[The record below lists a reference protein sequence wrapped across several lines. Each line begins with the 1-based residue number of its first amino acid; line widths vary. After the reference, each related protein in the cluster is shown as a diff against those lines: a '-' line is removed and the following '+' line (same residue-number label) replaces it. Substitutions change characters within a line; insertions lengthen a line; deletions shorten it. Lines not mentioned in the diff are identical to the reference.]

1 LGNCGHGKSSLGAA
15 FLKAGHA
22 LLTDDLLVV
31 KRAESP
37 SGRLLAHPGPA
48 RIKLFPE
55 IADRLLGSRHSGVR
69 MNPDTSKLIIP
80 LANGEHC
87 GDSVPLKAIYVL
99 RPPAGPR
106 AGRRI
111 AICALP
117 LRHACIELIA
127 GTFNLII
134 TDRARLA
141 RQFRWAARLAAA
153 VPVKSLS
160 YPRNLAQVGR
170 VVAAI
175 RSDVSQ

>member
-1 LGNCGHGKSSLGAA
+1 
-15 FLKAGHA
+15 
-22 LLTDDLLVV
+22 
-31 KRAESP
+31 
-37 SGRLLAHPGPA
+37 
-48 RIKLFPE
+48 
-55 IADRLLGSRHSGVR
+55 

-99 RPPAGPR
+99 RPPTGLR

-111 AICALP
+111 AIRALP
-117 LRHACIELIA
+117 LRRACIELIA

-134 TDRARLA
+134 TDKARLA